1 MSSYTPL
8 FGLLIVRFERTD
20 LRLICGLLS
29 ILGMLSLLQL
39 FHLNRQ
45 AQLSEHTFVASS
57 HAGSEASAY
66 LASYILPFLTVPK
79 PSLSEIIMYCGFF
92 FVVAVV
98 STNTS
103 VIQVNPVLYLLGWK
117 VYTVEDT
124 HGFKRL
130 LISVQSV
137 DLNSSIKC
145 TRLSNDVLI
154 RRS

>member
-1 MSSYTPL
+1 
-8 FGLLIVRFERTD
+8 
-20 LRLICGLLS
+20 
-29 ILGMLSLLQL
+29 
-39 FHLNRQ
+39 
-45 AQLSEHTFVASS
+45 
-57 HAGSEASAY
+57 
-66 LASYILPFLTVPK
+66 
-79 PSLSEIIMYCGFF
+79 MYCGFF